1 MQKWRYLNAYIQ
13 GNGHKESNLP
23 CQDYSY
29 VFKHD
34 EYVICVVCDGA
45 SAFKNSQIGAE
56 NVTKFANHYFSD
68 LINTKKWYNE
78 KETIT
83 EKEWKEEAKE
93 TLYKIRNELE
103 EKFTTQGY
111 SLESLSCTI
120 IVVIQLKNKL
130 LVTHIGDG
138 RAGYCND
145 NDEWFSMIKP
155 CKGDYSNETVFIT
168 SNIWNDEN
176 SIDQYIESRIVE
188 YVNLKAFCLLSDG
201 CENASFECYKYDDE
215 LKTAFEINKPFKEF
229 FHDNINNHLPK
240 IIARGICEEELNEI
254 WAEFLRTGNE
264 TLQKENDDKSM
275 ILAFKINKM

>member
-1 MQKWRYLNAYIQ
+1 M
-13 GNGHKESNLP
+13 
-23 CQDYSY
+23 C
-29 VFKHD
+29 
-34 EYVICVVCDGA
+34 
-45 SAFKNSQIGAE
+45 
-56 NVTKFANHYFSD
+56 
-68 LINTKKWYNE
+68 
-78 KETIT
+78 
-83 EKEWKEEAKE
+83 
-93 TLYKIRNELE
+93 IRDR
-103 EKFTTQGY
+103 GY